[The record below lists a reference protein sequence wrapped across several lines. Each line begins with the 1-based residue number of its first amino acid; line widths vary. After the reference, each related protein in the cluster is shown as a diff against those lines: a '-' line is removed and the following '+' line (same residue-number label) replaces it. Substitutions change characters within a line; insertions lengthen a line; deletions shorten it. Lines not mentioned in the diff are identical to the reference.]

1 MSGPFRVGTT
11 ATFTDRAEELA
22 LVLDTMRDRGRLV
35 LFGER
40 RMGKTTLLRRAAE
53 KLEEEGGTAIYV
65 DLWQRVD
72 AADIN
77 RKILGQLPARWLLG
91 ERAQQLL
98 HTLRGLVQLS
108 VGRDG
113 RPKLSLSG
121 GGAQGEPRSTLE
133 RILLAIDE
141 VAARADGPVAIL
153 LDEFQEI
160 ESKVEGGA
168 PLLRGIMQESAAAAY
183 VLSGSVLRMIRELI
197 GPDGP
202 LLGIPAREIGPIDEE
217 HFGRWI
223 VHVLEEAGVD
233 VAPPHGAAIIRA
245 VHGTTSYALELANEV
260 YRRGRDGA
268 LPAPDE
274 VAGLLPDMARAQA
287 GRFETHWGGLHE
299 IQKRILMA
307 VAAGEEQLHAQGV
320 IETYGLQSA
329 GKVTYHKRQLR
340 DAGILMQAD
349 PPRMVDPFFRAWVAG
364 LLG

>member
-22 LVLDTMRDRGRLV
+22 LALDTMRSRGRLV

-53 KLEEEGGTAIYV
+53 RLEAEGGTAIYV

-77 RKILGQLPARWLLG
+77 AEILRQLPARWLLG

-121 GGAQGEPRSTLE
+121 EAARGEPRGTLE
-133 RILLAIDE
+133 RILLGIDE
-141 VAARADGPVAIL
+141 VAARSDDPVAII

-160 ESKVEGGA
+160 ESKVENGA
-168 PLLRGIMQESAAAAY
+168 PLLRGVQQASEHVAY
-183 VLSGSVLRMIRELI
+183 LLSGSVLRMIRELI

-202 LLGIPAREIGPIDEE
+202 LLGIPAREIGPIDEA
-217 HFGRWI
+217 HLARWI

-233 VAPPHGAAIIRA
+233 VDEAHGTAIVRA

-260 YRRGRDGA
+260 YRRGRDGQ
-268 LPAPDE
+268 LPAPDA
-274 VAGLLPDMARAQA
+274 VADLLPEMARAQA
-287 GRFETHWGGLHE
+287 GRFETWWGGLHE
-299 IQKRILMA
+299 IQKRLLMA
-307 VAAGEEQLHAQGV
+307 VAAGEEHLHAAEV
-320 IETYGLQSA
+320 IERHGLSSA
-329 GKVTYHKRQLR
+329 GKVTYHRRQLR

-364 LLG
+364 LG